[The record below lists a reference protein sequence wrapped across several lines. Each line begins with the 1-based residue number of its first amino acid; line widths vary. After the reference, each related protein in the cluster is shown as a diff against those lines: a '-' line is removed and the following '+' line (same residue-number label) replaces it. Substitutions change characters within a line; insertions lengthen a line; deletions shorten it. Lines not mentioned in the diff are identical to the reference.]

1 VNSLNYQPKEDWMEG
16 EGGAQWHLAD
26 PEATTEWGRAWAPYL
41 ESGLVLTFSGDLG
54 AGKTAL
60 IRGILRGL
68 GVTGTIRS
76 PTYALLE
83 IYELSRLYCYH
94 FDFYRIN
101 SPESLEDSGFRE
113 CFRSDSL
120 CLVEWPEKVS
130 TWLPPADVALMLE
143 PAAGAGRLLQ
153 VRHTSVHGMKCLE
166 PLLATSLPR

>member
-1 VNSLNYQPKEDWMEG
+1 M
-16 EGGAQWHLAD
+16 
-26 PEATTEWGRAWAPYL
+26 
-41 ESGLVLTFSGDLG
+41 G

>member
-1 VNSLNYQPKEDWMEG
+1 MEG
-16 EGGAQWHLAD
+16 AAQWYLAD
-26 PEATTEWGRAWAPYL
+26 PEETTEWGMALAPCL
-41 ESGLVLTFSGDLG
+41 EAGLVLTFSGDLG

-101 SPESLEDSGFRE
+101 NPESLEDSGFRE

-120 CLVEWPEKVS
+120 CFVEWPEKVS
-130 TWLPPADVALMLE
+130 AWLPPADLALTLE
-143 PAAGAGRLLQ
+143 PVGTGRLLQ
-153 VRHTSVHGMKCLE
+153 VRQASAQGMKCLE
-166 PLLATSLPR
+166 PLLAPSLPR